1 VRLVT
6 TIPYFAEIHA
16 FHDVESGGDKL
27 WSYSE
32 GGGGGGLTAP
42 VGTDGK
48 VIFGSS
54 AGVFVT
60 CLSSEKGTLNWRCY
74 VGAPMEEGVPAIYGD
89 KVFVHCRNG
98 YFFAIK

>member
-1 VRLVT
+1 M
-6 TIPYFAEIHA
+6 
-16 FHDVESGGDKL
+16 
-27 WSYSE
+27 
-32 GGGGGGLTAP
+32 TAP

-60 CLSSEKGTLNWRCY
+60 CLDPDKGSLIWRCY
-74 VGAPMEEGVPAIYGD
+74 VGAPMEKCVPAIYGD

-98 YFFAIK
+98 YFFAIN